1 MLSAMDLTIVGCS
14 GSYPG
19 PDSAASCYLV
29 EADGFRLVIDL
40 GNGALGSLQRYARL
54 DRIDAVCLSHLHAD
68 HCLDMCAYQVFR
80 TYHPGGRLSPIPVY
94 GPAGA
99 QARLDRATAIESPFP
114 MASIGDRFDFIALTP
129 GIIEIGPLRVTVDR
143 VNHPVETFGFR
154 IEHNGYTVAYSADT
168 GPSEELVRLADGAD
182 VLLCEA
188 SFVEADGLPPDLHL
202 TAREAGEHAS
212 RAGAGELIL
221 THLVPWNSSEEV
233 MAQAASAYR
242 GTISLARSGGVV
254 HGRR

>member
-29 EADGFRLVIDL
+29 EAEGFRLVIDL
-40 GNGALGSLQRYARL
+40 GNGALGSLQRYAAL
-54 DRIDAVCLSHLHAD
+54 DQIDAVCLSHLHAD

-80 TYHPGGRLSPIPVY
+80 TYHPAGRLPPIPVY

-99 QARLDRATAIESPFP
+99 PARLDRATAIGPPSP
-114 MASIGDRFDFIALTP
+114 MASIGERFDFITLAP
-129 GIIEIGPLRVTVDR
+129 GIIEIGPLRVTVDL

-154 IEHNGYTVAYSADT
+154 LEHNGYTVAYSADT
-168 GPSEELVRLADGAD
+168 GPSDQLVRLADGAD

-188 SFVEADGLPPDLHL
+188 SFVDADGLPPDVHL
-202 TAREAGEHAS
+202 TAREAGDHAT

-221 THLVPWNSSEEV
+221 THLVPWNSSEDV
-233 MAQAASAYR
+233 ISQAASSYR
-242 GTISLARSGGVV
+242 GPISLARPGLVV
-254 HGRR
+254 SARH